1 MNLMFRYLLL
11 AGWIGWGLASSC
23 QAQLPAPDA
32 IEPAT
37 PEQETQAIK
46 EIMESERWTNLARQ
60 FDQWIALQSTYSDAE
75 IEALRSELRNQVAMM
90 KPAQL
95 QHFLEEMEARL
106 QVLLSPEAVEARRW
120 VAPLTDQAIQRKREK
135 YGVEDPLRV
144 SAAQLEEALRQFAA
158 DRQAMSAGAAAF
170 NQSRANVTN
179 AAMRSNESQQK
190 SLNQA
195 ATRSASSFQTQGSPY
210 APRQPDRNPRTFS
223 RKYPGASYSIGPW
236 GGVWMTPRQ

>member
-1 MNLMFRYLLL
+1 MFRYLLL

-37 PEQETQAIK
+37 PELETQAIK

-95 QHFLEEMEARL
+95 QHFVEEMEARL

-135 YGVEDPLRV
+135 SWGRGSLASFR
-144 SAAQLEEALRQFAA
+144 
-158 DRQAMSAGAAAF
+158 GAAG
-170 NQSRANVTN
+170 
-179 AAMRSNESQQK
+179 RSP
-190 SLNQA
+190 QA
-195 ATRSASSFQTQGSPY
+195 VCR
-210 APRQPDRNPRTFS
+210 
-223 RKYPGASYSIGPW
+223 
-236 GGVWMTPRQ
+236 